1 MYGGQAQST
10 GSIGRHSE
18 LLAQTALLANGW
30 TVLEPIVQEPF
41 DIAVMRRGDK
51 TAKLIQVKSIIKRN
65 KSGRDWFVIR
75 GKKNN
80 GDVYTLDDCDY
91 FIGVYD
97 NCVYMTKTRNISE
110 YWAAVDEVETK
121 WTRLY
126 TTIDSLDHKATK
138 TEG

>member
-1 MYGGQAQST
+1 MVGGQAQST

-51 TAKLIQVKSIIKRN
+51 TAKLIQVKTILKRN
-65 KSGRDWFVIR
+65 KSGNDWYVIR

-80 GDVYTLDDCDY
+80 GEVYSLEDCDY

-97 NCVYMTKTRNISE
+97 NCVYMTPNRFISE
-110 YWAAVDEVETK
+110 YWARTDEVETK
-121 WTRLY
+121 WTRLL
-126 TTIDSLDHKATK
+126 TTIDSLDHSSEET
-138 TEG
+138 GV

>member
-1 MYGGQAQST
+1 MIPTLSSSGVGK
-10 GSIGRHSE
+10 HSE
-18 LLAQTALLANGW
+18 LLAQTALLANGY
-30 TVLEPIVQEPF
+30 TVMEPIVAEPF

-65 KSGRDWFVIR
+65 KSGRDWYVIR

-97 NCVYMTKTRNISE
+97 NCVYMTECREISE
-110 YWAAVDEVETK
+110 YWSAVDEVETK

-126 TTIDSLDHKATK
+126 TTIDSYDNAPTL
-138 TEG
+138 